1 MTEPDFREI
10 PYNYTSAD
18 DEKIFTLILGE
29 DAWLRLGNLRTQR
42 VTGRSAKLLMRF
54 IGDLFILYRNPFL
67 FQDLLDSGKKQ
78 REFLKGLSLDLNI
91 VISKA
96 EDNVDVLKIIES
108 CWVAY
113 RAFEEKLVFVT
124 SMREKLRNHL
134 SGIVGRENIFFDPLA
149 LISHATD
156 ATDWRLHL
164 PLAIIRPTDESQ
176 VSSLL
181 AALNDL
187 NLGVIPRG
195 AGTGLTGGAVP
206 VREHVV
212 MINLEKLN
220 CIRGI
225 RSLPTRLEN
234 GEMKNMPVLELEAG
248 VITGDAMEYAKTR
261 ELVFATDPTSSWACT
276 IGGNIAENAGGK
288 TAVLWG
294 TAIDNIY
301 SFRMAAPGGGTL
313 EIQRANHP
321 WRKILPDDEV
331 VFEVKDEKSG
341 ALETICLMGN
351 EIRKNG
357 LWKDITNKYL
367 KGVPGLQKEGTD
379 GIITSAQFVLHQA
392 YEQKKTC
399 CLEFFGESFDE
410 AGRVIVEISR
420 EFINKGEEALYA
432 LEHFDE
438 EYARAINYKIKA
450 PKRETPKAVLL
461 IDIVA
466 HTPEQA
472 DRGMAR
478 LQGLLEAYKNTFI
491 FIARDEKDADRYWQ
505 DRKRLGAIASRTNAF
520 KLNEDI
526 VLPLETLSE
535 FNAFVEDFNVVEE
548 RFNQTV
554 IIHRLQDTLKSAK
567 PLETPAWLTVKLPRM
582 EAICQAALK
591 NLEVA
596 SGTELRSRAI
606 IDHLNADLLDL
617 LRGYERVS
625 THVSKIIKEIGQRL
639 IVIATHMHAGDG
651 NVHVNIPVF
660 SNDLEMMRR
669 AAETADRVM
678 NKAVELGGVV
688 SGEHGIGIT
697 KLKYLD
703 SDLLADLNRYR
714 QKIDPLGL
722 MNPGKLADLSVPD
735 RVFTPSFNLLGLEAR
750 ILQRGALN
758 TLSDS
763 IAKCMRCGRCK
774 ADCCVFYPAANMFY
788 HPRNKNLAIASLIEA
803 LLYTAQR
810 SHSTKFESLKHLE
823 EIADHCTI
831 CHKCAS
837 PCPVDI
843 DTGNISIQEREILM
857 VRKYKHTAP
866 ATRLSL
872 SYLESRSPLYNSLFR
887 SVVLR
892 GGSRLQQIATR
903 LLRPFV
909 GNRKIAGKSPLLMLK
924 SPMTPVPADNVRN
937 YLPHC
942 REDQAVLIT
951 PAGNP
956 VKSVFYFPGCGSER
970 LFSDIAMASIYILL
984 KVDCQIILPPPS
996 ICCGFPARAN
1006 ARNINHNRISLRNSI
1021 VFSQIRKMFGYLDF
1035 DACLV
1040 SCGTCMESL
1049 LELGVDQI
1057 FGAGVEDISQFSLQN
1072 GLTFS
1077 SPETCLYHT
1086 PCHDTLKGQATSVLK
1101 QYAPYDLHAV
1111 PHCCSEAGTMALSR
1125 PDITNALRERK
1136 GEAISE
1142 MQTQLPE
1149 TNKIL
1154 TNCPSCIQGLGR
1166 NRSKQMQPKHIAVD
1180 LAEKTGGKNW
1190 TQELRELLRSS
1201 ESITF

>member
-1 MTEPDFREI
+1 MSETNFREI

-18 DEKIFTLILGE
+18 DKKIFTLMLGQ
-29 DAWLRLGNLRTQR
+29 DAWLRLGNLRSQR

-54 IGDLFILYRNPFL
+54 IGDLFIIYRNPFL
-67 FQDLLDSGKKQ
+67 LQDLLDSGKKQ

-96 EDNVDVLKIIES
+96 GGNADVLKIIEDCQS
-108 CWVAY
+108 AY

-124 SMREKLRNHL
+124 TMRDKLRSRL
-134 SGIVGRENIFFDPLA
+134 SGLVGRGNIFFDPLS
-149 LISHATD
+149 LIAHATD
-156 ATDWRLHL
+156 ATDWRLHM
-164 PLAIIRPTDESQ
+164 PLAVIRPTDETQ
-176 VSSLL
+176 VPLLL
-181 AALNDL
+181 AALNEL
-187 NLGVIPRG
+187 ELGVIPRG

-206 VREHVV
+206 VREHAV
-212 MINLEKLN
+212 MVNLEKLN
-220 CIRGI
+220 RIRGI
-225 RSLPTRLEN
+225 STVVTRLEN
-234 GEMKNMPVLELEAG
+234 GEESDMPVLELEAG
-248 VITGDAMEYAKTR
+248 AITGDAMRYATAR
-261 ELVFATDPTSSWACT
+261 DLVFATDPTSSWACT

-301 SFRMAAPGGGTL
+301 SFRIVAPGGKSL
-313 EIQRANHP
+313 EVQRLNHP
-321 WRKILPDDEV
+321 WRKILPADEV
-331 VFEVKDEKSG
+331 IFEVKDEDSG
-341 ALETICLMGN
+341 TLETIRLKGS

-357 LWKDITNKYL
+357 LWKDITNKHL
-367 KGVPGLQKEGTD
+367 NGLPGMQKEGTD
-379 GIITSAQFVLHQA
+379 GIITSARFVLHKA

-399 CLEFFGESFDE
+399 CLEFFGENFDE
-410 AGRVIVEISR
+410 AGQVIVDISR
-420 EFINKGEEALYA
+420 EFINQGQEALYA

-438 EYARAINYKIKA
+438 EYVRAINYKIKA
-450 PKRETPKAVLL
+450 AKRETPKAVLL

-466 HTPEQA
+466 HTPAQA
-472 DRGMAR
+472 DRAVER
-478 LQGLLEAYKNTFI
+478 LKGLLEEYKNTYI
-491 FIARDEKDADRYWQ
+491 FIARDEDDADRYWQ

-526 VLPLETLSE
+526 VLPLEALSE
-535 FNAFVEDFNVVEE
+535 FTRFVEDFNVVEE
-548 RFNQTV
+548 RYNQSV
-554 IIHRLQDTLKSAK
+554 LIGRLEDYLKSAE
-567 PLETPAWLTVKLPRM
+567 PLETPEWLTVKHPRM
-582 EAICQAALK
+582 ETLCQESLK
-591 NLEVA
+591 KLEVA
-596 SGTELRSRAI
+596 SGTELRSRGI
-606 IDHLNADLLDL
+606 IDQLKADLLDL

-625 THVSKIIKEIGQRL
+625 ARISKIIDEISRRL

-678 NKAVELGGVV
+678 HKAVEMGGVV

-703 SDLLADLNRYR
+703 SDLLRDLNRYR
-714 QKIDPLGL
+714 QKIDPGER
-722 MNPGKLADLSVPD
+722 MNPGKLSDLSVPD

-823 EIADHCTI
+823 DIADHCTI

-843 DTGNISIQEREILM
+843 DTGNISIQEREILT
-857 VRKYKHTAP
+857 VRQFKHTAA

-887 SVVLR
+887 TVVLR
-892 GGSRLQQIATR
+892 GGSRLQQVATR

-909 GNRKIAGKSPLLMLK
+909 RSKKFVGKSPFLMLK
-924 SPMTPVPADNVRN
+924 SPLTTVPGDTLRN

-942 REDQAVLIT
+942 REDQAVLIN
-951 PAGNP
+951 PPGNP
-956 VKSVFYFPGCGSER
+956 KRSVFYFPGCGSER
-970 LFSDIAMASIYILL
+970 LFSDIAMASVYILL
-984 KVDCQIILPPPS
+984 KTGCQIVVPPPS

-1049 LELGVDQI
+1049 LELGADQI
-1057 FGAGVEDISQFSLQN
+1057 FDTGIEDISQFSLQN
-1072 GLTFS
+1072 GLTVS
-1077 SPETCLYHT
+1077 TSETCLYHA
-1086 PCHDTLKGQATSVLK
+1086 PCHDTFKGQASKVL
-1101 QYAPYDLHAV
+1101 QQHAPYDLHQV

-1136 GEAISE
+1136 GEAIDE
-1142 MQTQLPE
+1142 LGRQLPE
-1149 TNKIL
+1149 TKKIL

-1166 NRSKQMQPKHIAVD
+1166 NRSKLMQPKHIAVD

-1190 TQELRELLRSS
+1190 TRELSELLRSS
-1201 ESITF
+1201 ESVTF

>member
-1 MTEPDFREI
+1 MSDTNFREI

-29 DAWLRLGNLRTQR
+29 EAWLRLGNLRTQR

-91 VISKA
+91 VINKA
-96 EDNVDVLKIIES
+96 GGNADVLIIIEKCRTAS
-108 CWVAY
+108 

-124 SMREKLRNHL
+124 SMREKLRHHL
-134 SGIVGRENIFFDPLA
+134 SGIVGRENIFFDPLS

-164 PLAIIRPTDESQ
+164 PLAVIRPTDESQ
-176 VSSLL
+176 VPSLL
-181 AALNDL
+181 AALNEL
-187 NLGVIPRG
+187 KLGVIPRG

-206 VREHVV
+206 VREHAV
-212 MINLEKLN
+212 MVNLEKLN
-220 CIRGI
+220 RIRGI
-225 RSLPTRLEN
+225 SEVSARLEN
-234 GEMKNMPVLELEAG
+234 GAVRDMPVLELEAG
-248 VITGDAMEYAKTR
+248 AITGDAMQYAKTHG
-261 ELVFATDPTSSWACT
+261 LVFATDPTSSWACT

-294 TAIDNIY
+294 TAIDNIF
-301 SFRMAAPGGGTL
+301 SFCMAAPEGKFL
-313 EIQRANHP
+313 EIQRVDHP
-321 WRKILPDDEV
+321 WRKILPEDEV
-331 VFEVKDEKSG
+331 IFEVNDQNG
-341 ALETICLMGN
+341 GTLETIHLKGS

-357 LWKDITNKYL
+357 LWKDITNKHL
-367 KGVPGLQKEGTD
+367 NGVPGLQKQGTD
-379 GIITSAQFVLHQA
+379 GIITSARFVLHKA

-410 AGRVIVEISR
+410 AGRVIMEISK
-420 EFINKGEEALYA
+420 EFINQGEEALYA

-438 EYARAINYKIKA
+438 EYVRAINYKIKA
-450 PKRETPKAVLL
+450 AKRETPKAVLL

-472 DRGMAR
+472 DRGMER
-478 LQGLLEAYKNTFI
+478 LKQLLADYKNTFI
-491 FIARDEKDADRYWQ
+491 FIARDEEDADRYWQ

-526 VLPLETLSE
+526 VLPLDTLSE
-535 FNAFVEDFNVVEE
+535 FTRFVEDFNVAEE
-548 RFNQTV
+548 RYNQSV
-554 IIHRLQDTLKSAK
+554 LIGRLQDYLKSAE
-567 PLETPAWLTVKLPRM
+567 PLETPEWLTVKHPSM
-582 EAICQAALK
+582 ETLCQEALK
-591 NLEVA
+591 KLEVV
-596 SGTELRSRAI
+596 SGTELRSRTI
-606 IDHLNADLLDL
+606 IDHLNTDLLDL

-625 THVSKIIKEIGQRL
+625 TRISRIIDEITRRL

-678 NKAVELGGVV
+678 YKAVELGGVV

-722 MNPGKLADLSVPD
+722 MNPGKLSDLSVPD

-788 HPRNKNLAIASLIEA
+788 HPRNKNLAIGSLIEA

-823 EIADHCTI
+823 DIADHCTI

-857 VRKYKHTAP
+857 VRKYKHTAA

-887 SVVLR
+887 TVVLR
-892 GGSRLQQIATR
+892 GGVRLQQVAAR

-909 GNRKIAGKSPLLMLK
+909 GHKKNTGKSPLLMLK
-924 SPMTPVPADNVRN
+924 SPLTTVPADNLRN

-942 REDQAVLIT
+942 REDQAVLI
-951 PAGNP
+951 NP
-956 VKSVFYFPGCGSER
+956 PGDPGKSVFYFPGCGSER

-984 KVDCQIILPPPS
+984 KVDCQVI
-996 ICCGFPARAN
+996 
-1006 ARNINHNRISLRNSI
+1006 
-1021 VFSQIRKMFGYLDF
+1021 
-1035 DACLV
+1035 
-1040 SCGTCMESL
+1040 
-1049 LELGVDQI
+1049 
-1057 FGAGVEDISQFSLQN
+1057 
-1072 GLTFS
+1072 
-1077 SPETCLYHT
+1077 
-1086 PCHDTLKGQATSVLK
+1086 
-1101 QYAPYDLHAV
+1101 
-1111 PHCCSEAGTMALSR
+1111 
-1125 PDITNALRERK
+1125 
-1136 GEAISE
+1136 
-1142 MQTQLPE
+1142 
-1149 TNKIL
+1149 
-1154 TNCPSCIQGLGR
+1154 
-1166 NRSKQMQPKHIAVD
+1166 
-1180 LAEKTGGKNW
+1180 
-1190 TQELRELLRSS
+1190 
-1201 ESITF
+1201 